1 MSSYVKKVH
10 FKLHESYANPLRG
23 KMSKDWK
30 KNCCKRVPYY
40 FYKQWNPTLR
50 PLFCLPMSIH
60 FLVNKPSLIR
70 SPLIIT
76 AIFLGPLVKV
86 IMGFHWLRLFKVLLM
101 TNMSLFPP
109 KKTMLISG
117 WIISA
122 PDWTVLS
129 RIRWGEGS
137 LCRAVTNT
145 SSGRVYVISS
155 RGIVQPGSNFGCI
168 FLLFPK
174 RVAGAHAHSSQGKSP
189 APPGSYSDSPAMWY
203 QINRMGILWV
213 RMCRI
218 LITFGPIW

>member
-50 PLFCLPMSIH
+50 PPRYNGH
-60 FLVNKPSLIR
+60 
-70 SPLIIT
+70 LIIT
-76 AIFLGPLVKV
+76 ASFL
-86 IMGFHWLRLFKVLLM
+86 
-101 TNMSLFPP
+101 
-109 KKTMLISG
+109 
-117 WIISA
+117 SA
-122 PDWTVLS
+122 GKNVW
-129 RIRWGEGS
+129 WGEGS

-145 SSGRVYVISS
+145 SSWRVYVISS
-155 RGIVQPGSNFGCI
+155 RGFVQPGSNFGSI
-168 FLLFPK
+168 FLLFLI
-174 RVAGAHAHSSQGKSP
+174 RVAEAHAHSNQGKSP
-189 APPGSYSDSPAMWY
+189 APPGSYSDSPALWY